1 MWKEDSQMIRLVFR
15 STLQLLLIFNNEI
28 LEAKT
33 EVDVVYMDF
42 RKALDSVS
50 HNGLLKKPNSIA
62 ITVVAEGVLAASFPV
77 CENQW
82 FYVKPLQGTLR
93 SATGQCIRTLTF
105 YHLRQRHPWCIKS
118 VILFIFADDTKCL
131 ITVRSKTDTDK
142 LQEDINSPADWS
154 HFTNLY
160 ST

>member
-50 HNGLLKKPNSIA
+50 HNGLLEKPNSIE
-62 ITVVAEGVLAASFPV
+62 TTGKLRLWLRE
-77 CENQW
+77 
-82 FYVKPLQGTLR
+82 YLQHHFQCVRISDSMSNLCKVYTLR
-93 SATGQCIRTLTF
+93 STTGQCIRALTF
-105 YHLRQRHPWCIKS
+105 CHLHQRLPRCIKS
-118 VILFIFADDTKCL
+118 VIPFILLMIQSA
-131 ITVRSKTDTDK
+131 
-142 LQEDINSPADWS
+142 
-154 HFTNLY
+154 
-160 ST
+160 